1 MRQKDGV
8 AQIDQ
13 GEGHMTSSGDSGVS
27 DVSRNSASTIARIL
41 AGAESEF
48 GTKGLDGGKIEDIAR
63 AAGISKQL
71 IYHYFSGKEE
81 LYGEMLAAIGQRNYE
96 KLLAPDY
103 EGLPPLDAVRAFF
116 ELLFDIYQS
125 DPFSATVTVDQG
137 LHGGAQV
144 RHNRRVRQLR
154 ETLRERLGRVVAR
167 GQASNAIAPDLTASS
182 LHFLAMVMVT
192 GSQSLGPMFL
202 RYTGDRPNDSIGD
215 DASWRASLA
224 DFFLRGV
231 RAEQ

>member
-1 MRQKDGV
+1 MTTSARSE
-8 AQIDQ
+8 
-13 GEGHMTSSGDSGVS
+13 EGSPALP
-27 DVSRNSASTIARIL
+27 RNSAATIARIL
-41 AGAESEF
+41 AGAEAEF

-71 IYHYFSGKEE
+71 IYHYFSGKDE

-96 KLLAPDY
+96 KLLEPDY
-103 EGLPPLDAVRAFF
+103 DSLPPLDAVRAFF
-116 ELLFDIYQS
+116 ELLFDIYRS

-144 RHNRRVRQLR
+144 RHNRRVGQLR
-154 ETLRERLGRVVAR
+154 VRLRERLGHVIAR
-167 GQASNAIAPDLTASS
+167 GQASGEITPDLTAST

-192 GSQSLGPMFL
+192 GSLSLGPMFL
-202 RYTGDRPNDSIGD
+202 RYTGDLPSANLDE
-215 DASWRASLA
+215 DARWRASLA

-231 RAEQ
+231 RTG